1 MIALPL
7 LSLLLAQAA
16 AAPTLAQDRLTVCQT
31 TARRDPATAVVDAS
45 GWLAESTGADRS
57 YPQQCLGLAYVSL
70 LRWKAAEEAFMAAHD
85 ARPDGDAG
93 GRARLAAMAGNAAL
107 AENRFQPA
115 RERFELAQRE
125 AAAAN
130 DAELAG
136 DIATD
141 RAQALVGLG
150 LLDEAASALAD
161 ARRDAPQSSDAWLLS
176 ATLSRRQGKLAD
188 AQAQIET
195 AAALAPADPAVGLEA
210 GVIAALGGRDEAAR
224 QSFNSVL
231 SLAPNSPQAATARGY
246 LAQLAGAPAAQ

>member
-7 LSLLLAQAA
+7 FSLLFAQAA
-16 AAPTLAQDRLTVCQT
+16 AAPTLAQDRLTVCEA

-45 GWLAESTGADRS
+45 AWLAESAGVDRS
-57 YPQQCLGLAYVSL
+57 FPQQCLGLAYVSL

-85 ARPDGDAG
+85 ARPESDSG

-107 AENRFQPA
+107 AENRYQAA
-115 RERFELAQRE
+115 RERFEMAQRE
-125 AAAAN
+125 ALAAGDRA
-130 DAELAG
+130 LAG

-150 LLDEAASALAD
+150 LLGDAAAVLAD

-176 ATLSRRQGKLAD
+176 ATLARRQGKLAD

-246 LAQLAGAPAAQ
+246 LAQLAAAPAAR